1 MTKRISILILC
12 ALLST
17 MFGCQSNRHAY
28 PTDNSYHPE
37 TDCAFYLA
45 SFYDGT
51 RLAETENGFYFSV
64 NNTLLYFD
72 YDTMDYTPLCS
83 KPNCMH
89 NNETDPEKQAQ
100 CEAYFPAISW
110 YSRVFLYNQSLYVF
124 HKTGIGSQYSALTKV
139 SLDGTERKTL
149 FTFECF
155 IPTYA
160 IVHRGRFYCVV
171 ETVSENAERF
181 GELLSYS
188 LDSPRQEPISHFK
201 YKGRPN
207 YEMVI
212 TELFAYGNNV
222 YFREMR
228 EDNTVVE
235 HVLDIKTGEL
245 TTLNIPDDFET
256 TRYNLIADASLL
268 SFYGKLGITTATY
281 SGNPVGLYKRVA
293 ANSSAEYLGDYPYST
308 VCADLD
314 YLYLSDP
321 YTGDTRNDSFRI
333 YDHNLTLVDSIP
345 FAQLPSHSA
354 ELLMCMLYPSSND
367 TLFFEAFYADGLYVY
382 YYFSREDIGSGDIE
396 LTEFFRYRNGEY

>member
-1 MTKRISILILC
+1 MKKLIALTLLLSLLC
-12 ALLST
+12 ACGTTSK
-17 MFGCQSNRHAY
+17 Y
-28 PTDNSYHPE
+28 PTDNEYHPE

-100 CEAYFPAISW
+100 CEAYFSAISW
-110 YSRVFLYNQSLYVF
+110 YSRVYLYNQSLYVF
-124 HKTGIGSQYSALTKV
+124 HRTGIGNQYCALTKV

-155 IPTYA
+155 IPSFA

-171 ETVSENAERF
+171 ETVSEGAERF
-181 GELLSYS
+181 GELRSYS
-188 LDSPRQEPISHFK
+188 LDAPREEPVCHFK
-201 YKGRPN
+201 YKGRSN

-222 YFREMR
+222 YFLEKR
-228 EDNTVVE
+228 EDNAVVE

-256 TRYNLIADASLL
+256 TFSNLIADASLL

-281 SGNPVGLYKRVA
+281 IGDPVGLYKRVA
-293 ANSSAEYLGDYPYST
+293 DNSSAEYLGDYPYAT

-314 YLYLSDP
+314 YIYLRDP
-321 YTGDTRNDSFRI
+321 WTDDIMNDSFRI
-333 YDHNLTLVDSIP
+333 YDHNLSLVDSIP
-345 FAQLPSHSA
+345 FAQFSSHSA
-354 ELLMCMLYPSSND
+354 DLLSCTLYPSSND
-367 TLFFEAFYADGLYVY
+367 TLILETFYADGLYVFY
-382 YYFSREDIGSGDIE
+382 HFSREDIGSGDIE